1 MIEDFS
7 QLRLEYAIFHRVF
20 APTKEGRTPPRLS
33 PQYIK
38 FDESNIKN
46 SLFLKDQI
54 IKALNHY
61 AVNISIDT
69 NSASTTPTSI
79 IDLFSKFSNGELKE
93 NVKTDAFLNHS
104 FSMAHNL
111 DMSQDERSTS
121 GVLCVMYGN
130 VEGKQVII
138 IAKLE
143 EGQDLQIQEMKE
155 NDVFIRLDIKIVD
168 NIVRLNKTNVL
179 KVGIFYKEP
188 KKPGSSTDYEIKSYL
203 CDTQNLERKSADY
216 YLKKFLGCLY
226 THDPKFQTQEFYNAA
241 FDFIST
247 HIEDPREQVLYR
259 DHLYSYLLSQKTI
272 IEPKNFIQTYFP
284 ADKKMAT
291 ELENQFK
298 SKNIELN
305 GFPKDTEHVRK
316 QVEKMKVLF
325 ENGVTLMGASANFAS
340 EVIIDSC
347 DENGTK
353 LTVKSKISKMPLK
366 VTRKRTVKSKTSEEE

>member
-1 MIEDFS
+1 M
-7 QLRLEYAIFHRVF
+7 
-20 APTKEGRTPPRLS
+20 
-33 PQYIK
+33 
-38 FDESNIKN
+38 N
-46 SLFLKDQI
+46 
-54 IKALNHY
+54 
-61 AVNISIDT
+61 
-69 NSASTTPTSI
+69 
-79 IDLFSKFSNGELKE
+79 DLFSKFSNGELKE

-104 FSMAHNL
+104 ILMAHNL

-130 VEGKQVII
+130 VEEKKVII

-143 EGQDLQIQEMKE
+143 EGQDLQIQELKE
-155 NDVFIRLDIKIVD
+155 NDVFIRLDIKIID

-188 KKPGSSTDYEIKSYL
+188 KKPHSLAEPDIKSYL

-226 THDPKFQTQEFYNAA
+226 TQDPKFQTQEFYNAA

-259 DHLYSYLLSQKTI
+259 DHLYSYLLSQKTT

-298 SKNIELN
+298 SRKIELN

-340 EVIIDSC
+340 EVIIESS
-347 DENGTK
+347 DETSTK

-366 VTRKRTVKSKTSEEE
+366 VTRKRTVKDKTSEEE